1 MPPRQAPMKSAAFAR
16 ADRIESREVTKLQL
30 PKKEPKRRTRKCALK
45 TCRNPFEPRS
55 MTHKCC
61 SPSCAEQFIAVE
73 KARQNRK
80 ERQEGLAKL
89 KRKADYVREAQTV
102 FNKYRREVC
111 RIAGYGCICC
121 DAPLD
126 WVTPNKVDAGHYLS
140 RGSSPHLKFIENNVW
155 AQRKGCNRPGGT
167 TRQAFR
173 DGMERRIGIEALE
186 ELEADREPRHYTID
200 ELKAIKAHYAEKLK
214 ALKATQCHA

>member
-1 MPPRQAPMKSAAFAR
+1 MLSKSLKRTGFSR

-30 PKKEPKRRTRKCALK
+30 KPKEAKRRQKKCSVT
-45 TCRNPFEPRS
+45 TCRKLFEPRS

-61 SPSCAEQFIAVE
+61 STDCSIAYVALE
-73 KARQNRK
+73 KARKDRND
-80 ERQEGLAKL
+80 RQDGLLKL
-89 KRKADYVREAQTV
+89 KQEKKSYWVKETQKV
-102 FNKYRREVC
+102 FNAYRREVC
-111 RIAGYGCICC
+111 RLAGYGCICC

-126 WVTPNKVDAGHYLS
+126 WMTPNKVDAGHYLS

-173 DGMERRIGIEALE
+173 EGMEHRIGIEALE
-186 ELEADREPRHYTID
+186 ALEADTEPRHYTID
-200 ELKAIKAHYAEKLK
+200 QLKAIKKDFSDRLK
-214 ALKATQCHA
+214 ALKGKV

>member
-1 MPPRQAPMKSAAFAR
+1 MKRTPLKSQSFAR
-16 ADRIESREVTKLQL
+16 PDRIEAREVTKLKM
-30 PKKEPKRRTRKCALK
+30 PKAEPKRRTRKCALK

-61 SPSCAEQFIAVE
+61 SPDCSIAYVAIE
-73 KARQNRK
+73 KAHKDRK

-89 KRKADYVREAQTV
+89 KRKADYVRETQSV
-102 FNKYRREVC
+102 FNAYRREVC
-111 RIAGYGCICC
+111 RLAGYGCICC

-140 RGSSPHLKFIENNVW
+140 RGASPHLKFVENNVW

-173 DGMERRIGIEALE
+173 AGMERRIGIEALE
-186 ELEADREPRHYTID
+186 ALEADNEPRHHTID
-200 ELKAIKAHYAEKLK
+200 ELKAIKAHYVSKLK
-214 ALKATQCHA
+214 ALKGKV